1 MITRQS
7 ETFPTEHKT
16 VLERFLTTFTEVR
29 AGEGLTAVL
38 LMLYL
43 FLLLTSYLIIKTV
56 REPLILA
63 EGGAVVKS
71 YAAAGQA
78 LLLLFI
84 VPAYGSFASKVN
96 RVKLINWVTVFFI
109 SNLIAFY
116 ILALLQ
122 VPLGIAFFLWVGVF
136 NLFVIAQFWSFAND
150 IYTEEQG
157 KRLFVIIALG
167 GGLGAIVGPAIAGWL
182 FRPLGAYGLMLVSAG
197 ILAICMLITKIVNV
211 REKSR
216 SQVAEVKGDVE
227 KPLGREGGFKL
238 VMRQRYLLWIAL
250 LMLVL
255 NVINTTGEFIL
266 GKTVTAEAQRVVTS
280 EEERA
285 AAAGVADRLTY
296 SNRKKLE
303 QEYIAKFYG
312 NFFFWVSSLSTIV
325 QLFFVS
331 RILKFFGVLGALFFL
346 PMIAF
351 GGYSLIAFM
360 PVLGA
365 IRVVKI
371 LENSTD
377 YSLQNTARQAL
388 FLPTSREAK
397 YKAKVAIDTFFVRI
411 GDVLSAGIVFTGV
424 QFVLETKGFA
434 AINIVLVMAWLL
446 LILGIAREYKKLTVV
461 EVREEEAT
469 VTR

>member
-136 NLFVIAQFWSFAND
+136 
-150 IYTEEQG
+150 
-157 KRLFVIIALG
+157 
-167 GGLGAIVGPAIAGWL
+167 
-182 FRPLGAYGLMLVSAG
+182 
-197 ILAICMLITKIVNV
+197 
-211 REKSR
+211 
-216 SQVAEVKGDVE
+216 
-227 KPLGREGGFKL
+227 
-238 VMRQRYLLWIAL
+238 
-250 LMLVL
+250 
-255 NVINTTGEFIL
+255 
-266 GKTVTAEAQRVVTS
+266 
-280 EEERA
+280 
-285 AAAGVADRLTY
+285 
-296 SNRKKLE
+296 
-303 QEYIAKFYG
+303 
-312 NFFFWVSSLSTIV
+312 
-325 QLFFVS
+325 
-331 RILKFFGVLGALFFL
+331 
-346 PMIAF
+346 
-351 GGYSLIAFM
+351 
-360 PVLGA
+360 
-365 IRVVKI
+365 
-371 LENSTD
+371 
-377 YSLQNTARQAL
+377 
-388 FLPTSREAK
+388 
-397 YKAKVAIDTFFVRI
+397 
-411 GDVLSAGIVFTGV
+411 
-424 QFVLETKGFA
+424 
-434 AINIVLVMAWLL
+434 
-446 LILGIAREYKKLTVV
+446 
-461 EVREEEAT
+461 
-469 VTR
+469 